1 MNLPKFFAE
10 LKRRHVYRAA
20 VGYCAVSWLLI
31 QIATQ
36 VFPFFEISNS
46 TVRVIILA
54 AIAGF
59 PVAMLMAWAYEL
71 TPEGLVR
78 EEEVPASARKA
89 SGRMVNAVIIGVLT
103 LAVALL
109 LFDRFRPSPVREK
122 SIAVL
127 PFANMTADKEN
138 AFFAD
143 GIQDDILTSLAKI
156 GDLKVISR
164 TSTLPYREQEM
175 RNLREIGRTLGVAT
189 ILEGSVRREG
199 DQVAVTAKL
208 IDTQNDRQLWASRY
222 NRTMSNTLTLQS
234 ELAQEIAS
242 ALHATLSP
250 EEKERV
256 KTKPT
261 ESTDAYVFY
270 LRARQHENSPETL
283 LQDYRLAEQLY
294 SSAITADPKFALAHA
309 GLATTRAAIFHYYE
323 PTEAWKTQAFAAA
336 REALRL
342 QPKLGEGH
350 RALGLCYYWTERDY
364 ERALLEFG
372 AALAATPNDS
382 WVRSLTAAI
391 KRRQGKWQEALA
403 AYERVAALDPQNP
416 NIIRNLL
423 FTNTALR
430 KWASADETVRRLQT
444 LVPDATTLQIQAAY
458 VDFSWKGTTAALQ
471 AVLATI
477 PPGVDPDGNVTA
489 ARWDVA
495 LIERD
500 FAAAERA
507 LEKCPPAG
515 VSYLN
520 GTQTAKGFLEGCVA
534 LARGDQP
541 QALIHFESARKLFE
555 DAVAESPEDSTRR
568 ANLGL
573 LYALMGNKEAAMR
586 EGHRAAELMPI
597 AKDAVD
603 GAIVQCF
610 LAVIYARVGEPDL
623 AFPLLERLLETP
635 GAVDST
641 LYSVTLS
648 DLRARWVWD
657 PLRSDPRFERL
668 VAGEK

>member
-1 MNLPKFFAE
+1 MNSRNFFAE
-10 LKRRHVYRAA
+10 LKRRNVYRAA
-20 VGYCAVSWLLI
+20 VGYCAVSWLVI

-36 VFPFFEISNS
+36 VFPFFEISNA
-46 TVRVIILA
+46 TVRWIVIVSIV
-54 AIAGF
+54 GF
-59 PVAMLMAWAYEL
+59 PIAMLVAWIYEL

-78 EEEVPASARKA
+78 EEEVAPAERKA
-89 SGRMVNAVIIGVLT
+89 IGRKIDFVIMGVLG

-109 LFDRFRPSPVREK
+109 LFDRYRPGSVPEK

-127 PFANMTADKEN
+127 PFANLTADKEN

-143 GIQDDILTSLAKI
+143 GIQDDILTSLSKI

-164 TSTLPYREQEM
+164 TSTLPYRGQSG
-175 RNLREIGRTLGVAT
+175 RNLKEIGEALGVAT
-189 ILEGSVRREG
+189 ILEGSVRRAG
-199 DQVAVTAKL
+199 DQVAVTAQL
-208 IDTQNDRQLWASRY
+208 IDTRNDRHLWANRY
-222 NRTMSNTLTLQS
+222 DRTMSNALTLQS
-234 ELAQEIAS
+234 ELAQEIAN

-250 EEKERV
+250 EEKELI

-261 ESTDAYVFY
+261 DNADAYVFY
-270 LRARQHENSPETL
+270 LRARQYENSPDTL
-283 LQDYRLAEQLY
+283 LQDYRAAEKLY
-294 SSAITADPKFALAHA
+294 SEAIALDPEFALAHA

-323 PTEAWKTQAFAAA
+323 PTETWKTGAFVEA

-342 QPKLGEGH
+342 KPKLGEGH
-350 RALGLCYYWTERDY
+350 LALGLCYYWTERDY
-364 ERALLEFG
+364 ERALLEFD
-372 AALAATPNDS
+372 AALAASPNDS
-382 WVRSLTAAI
+382 WVRSLMAAI
-391 KRRQGKWQEALA
+391 KRRQGKWQEAVD
-403 AYERVAALDPQNP
+403 AYERVAALDPRNP

-423 FTNTALR
+423 FTYTAVR
-430 KWASADETVRRLQT
+430 DWPRADKAVRRLRA
-444 LVPDATTLQIQAAY
+444 LVPEATVVQIQAAY
-458 VDFSWKGTTAALQ
+458 VDFSWQGSTAALKKT
-471 AVLATI
+471 LASI

-507 LEKCPPAG
+507 LESCPPAG

-520 GTQTAKGFLEGCVA
+520 GVITAKGFLEGCVA
-534 LARGDQP
+534 LAKGDAATA
-541 QALIHFESARKLFE
+541 QASFETARPVFE
-555 DAVAESPEDSTRR
+555 AAVQESPEDATRH

-573 LYALMGNKEAAMR
+573 LYAFMGKKEEAIR
-586 EGHRAAELMPI
+586 EGLRAAELMPI
-597 AKDAVD
+597 SKDAVD
-603 GAIVQCF
+603 GAIIQCF
-610 LAVIYARVGEPDL
+610 VALIYARVGERDR
-623 AFPLLERLLETP
+623 AFEMLERLLQTP

-668 VAGEK
+668 LAAAK